1 MSQFYTKDQID
12 QIASVIGTRIKHARG
27 ESSTVSAAS
36 YDSFVMALDKAIS
49 GGEVPQ
55 EKPVEGPLEDSFV
68 STETSLKFLPK
79 VSLPEGKDSAILRFR
94 LEVDGNLRA
103 WATDPSGNY
112 RQPYKDIKINR
123 TDLESFMA
131 PVGTDRTLPYYL
143 ANHVFLSSKGA
154 QPDLREYFKFVPSDE
169 LEPGDALEIR
179 GHDYEELLAEYGT
192 DPSMNVVEGNVKLT
206 FVVIDGLPN
215 DSIDYV
221 EEQWGENVV
230 VESHSYYYP
239 EESM

>member
-1 MSQFYTKDQID
+1 MLYSLDGVFENWMRLLRY
-12 QIASVIGTRIKHARG
+12 RCP
-27 ESSTVSAAS
+27 ST
-36 YDSFVMALDKAIS
+36 
-49 GGEVPQ
+49 
-55 EKPVEGPLEDSFV
+55 
-68 STETSLKFLPK
+68 
-79 VSLPEGKDSAILRFR
+79 
-94 LEVDGNLRA
+94 N
-103 WATDPSGNY
+103 
-112 RQPYKDIKINR
+112 
-123 TDLESFMA
+123 
-131 PVGTDRTLPYYL
+131 
-143 ANHVFLSSKGA
+143 
-154 QPDLREYFKFVPSDE
+154 REYFKFVPSDE